1 MSSKQRVFSHSYE
14 LNYNDYF
21 KNKNGVEVLKNIK
34 GNQQFNGTKY
44 PCGMII
50 NKFSNHTDLINLTK
64 TYHNYANSDKY
75 SLQATRNLYNS
86 NISFVNNKIYNY
98 NNNNNSIISDSTE
111 GHCNRICKKSILYND
126 CAQSSQVLYPE
137 SSHISKNNRG
147 SQLHFNLNLN
157 DLCSTKCKVDYN
169 KIYNSECV
177 KININGF
184 NGCIN
189 GDECCDV
196 REPTEPSGHNSKT
209 CCCKKTKC
217 KTGLC
222 KKAKPLFI
230 CNFDYK

>member
-1 MSSKQRVFSHSYE
+1 MSSKQRVFSHSPE

-21 KNKNGVEVLKNIK
+21 KNKNGIEVLKNIK
-34 GNQQFNGTKY
+34 ASKY
-44 PCGMII
+44 PSDMVV

-64 TYHNYANSDKY
+64 TYHNYAYSDKY

-86 NISFVNNKIYNY
+86 NISFVNNKFHNY
-98 NNNNNSIISDSTE
+98 NNNS
-111 GHCNRICKKSILYND
+111 HNRKCKKSIHYNE
-126 CAQSSQVLYPE
+126 CVESSPVLYPE
-137 SSHISKNNRG
+137 SAYISKNNCG
-147 SQLHFNLNLN
+147 PNLHFNLNLN
-157 DLCSTKCKVDYN
+157 KLCSNRFNVDYN
-169 KIYNSECV
+169 EIYNSECI

-196 REPTEPSGHNSKT
+196 REHSEHSEHSEPSGHNPKT
-209 CCCKKTKC
+209 CCCKKNKC

-230 CNFDYK
+230 CK